1 MVNELW
7 KREFRPH
14 FFRVEHHKPHQFV
27 LCQWQSQEEVHIG
40 YFFYRWFMAAVFL
53 ISMICSICDVGRSA
67 DFGIKYKKWAIYLT
81 NWGYTICTL
90 QAILGA
96 SLITQQFLQQKR
108 QGKYIPVRKRLP
120 IGYQL
125 YWVFHTIAVVLALG
139 ITVVYWATVYS
150 PENHRLDVLNVL
162 VHACNSIFMLIDFL
176 LVAHPFRLLHCYW
189 PFLFTGCYVFFNFVY
204 YEFGGT
210 DRHERSYIY
219 PLLDW
224 RRPRRSIL
232 ATVFGLIFVLAV
244 HCVVWVLFLLR
255 RWVAVAMNKKSDPE
269 ASGDICQATSTS
281 IQMDV
286 VEC

>member
-150 PENHRLDVLNVL
+150 P
-162 VHACNSIFMLIDFL
+162 
-176 LVAHPFRLLHCYW
+176 
-189 PFLFTGCYVFFNFVY
+189 
-204 YEFGGT
+204 
-210 DRHERSYIY
+210 
-219 PLLDW
+219 
-224 RRPRRSIL
+224 
-232 ATVFGLIFVLAV
+232 AV